1 MTTFWLGLPSN
12 NAMNYPHIAY
22 QDFED
27 SIVKDAFSHYDLGFL
42 IIDQQHRELYVGLC
56 DLRDKSEHG
65 DSQEDLFRLIDHLVS
80 KMRVH
85 VATENR
91 LMHENNY
98 EYEESHTQSNLH
110 HLKDLV
116 ALYQNTTPEFI
127 VYTINVILNHIDYH
141 DRLMVESF
149 KNRSR
154 RFDDIKS
161 S

>member
-1 MTTFWLGLPSN
+1 
-12 NAMNYPHIAY
+12 MNYPHISY

-27 SIVKDAFSHYDLGFL
+27 SIVKDAFDHYVLGFT
-42 IIDQQHRELYVGLC
+42 IIDEQHRELYVGLC

-65 DSQEDLFRLIDHLVS
+65 VVKEDLFRLIDHLVG

-91 LMHENNY
+91 LMRENSYAYTDSHTHENDCHVRTI
-98 EYEESHTQSNLH
+98 E
-110 HLKDLV
+110 

-127 VYTINVILNHIDYH
+127 VFITNEILNHFDYH

-149 KNRSR
+149 KSRNRRSGDTR
-154 RFDDIKS
+154 PADL
-161 S
+161 